1 MAEHAKCS
9 ASGSHRW
16 MKCTK
21 SIQLESNL
29 PESRSSYAEEGS
41 YGHAVAEWKLRKYL
55 KLKAGKK
62 PVHREYDSK
71 ELEDAVDTYVNLAI
85 EKISEARARSKD
97 ALIVVEIR
105 VDFSR
110 WVTEGFGTCDLLT
123 VSDGALEIIDLK
135 MGKGVLV
142 EAQNNPQLM
151 IYALGA
157 LEMFQELYGVEVIR
171 MHISQPRL
179 NEGLSSW
186 ELSTEE
192 LLKWAEEELKPK
204 AELAYNGEGSFVAGE
219 HCRFCR
225 AKAVCRER
233 AQVNLDL
240 AKYDFEDPEVLSDD
254 EVSEILSKAEQLQSW
269 AKDIWEYAQ
278 TEAVSG
284 RKKWAG
290 FKVVEGRSNRKYT
303 DEDKV
308 VEAILNTGDY
318 TEDAIYN
325 KKLIGITDME
335 RLIGKKT
342 FKELLDDLIEKPA
355 GKPALVPET
364 DKRCEWNS
372 AVADFK

>member
-29 PESRSSYAEEGS
+29 PANTSGYAKEGS
-41 YGHAVAEWKLRKYL
+41 HGHALAEWKLRKYL

-62 PVHREYDSK
+62 PVNPEYDSK

-123 VSDGALEIIDLK
+123 VSDGVLEIIDLK

-142 EAQNNPQLM
+142 EAKNNSQLM

-157 LEMFQELYGVEVIR
+157 LDMFQELYDVELIK

-186 ELSTEE
+186 QLSTQE
-192 LLKWAEEELKPK
+192 LLKWAEQELKPK
-204 AELAYNGEGSFVAGE
+204 AELAYKGEGEFVAGE

-225 AKAVCRER
+225 AKPICRER
-233 AQVNLDL
+233 AKVNLEL
-240 AKYDFEDPEVLSDD
+240 AKYDFEDPEVLSDREIS
-254 EVSEILSKAEQLQSW
+254 EVLLKAQELQSW

-278 TEAVSG
+278 AEAVAG
-284 RKKWAG
+284 RKKWEG
-290 FKVVEGRSNRKYT
+290 FKVVEGRSNRKYA
-303 DEDKV
+303 DEQKV
-308 VEAILNTGDY
+308 VEAVLNTGDY
-318 TEDAIYN
+318 AEDAIYN

-335 RLIGKKT
+335 RLLGKKT
-342 FKELLDDLIEKPA
+342 FKELLNDLIEKPA
-355 GKPALVPET
+355 GKPALVLET

-372 AVADFK
+372 VVADFK